1 MINKDVRSKYYNDF
15 INMSG
20 VSNVALTT
28 SNISTSVPVD
38 NTTFN
43 NGIGYNDKINKI
55 NKINKKNNEKILNI
69 KKTLKLYAVLIAFLA
84 TLIILFFFLGKAEN
98 PDTSNESRLMSAC
111 VQASLTYTVVIVSII
126 SVKDIIKEIKSIIK
140 SDNEDGNN
148 NNNNNNG
155 NSNNINSDN
164 ENCCEI
170 ITNNN
175 FDD

>member
-1 MINKDVRSKYYNDF
+1 MINKDVRNKYYNDF
-15 INMSG
+15 INMSS

-38 NTTFN
+38 NTNFN
-43 NGIGYNDKINKI
+43 NNIGYN
-55 NKINKKNNEKILNI
+55 NKINKKNNEKILNF

-84 TLIILFFFLGKAEN
+84 VLIILFFFLGKAEN

-111 VQASLTYTVVIVSII
+111 VQASLTYTVIIVSII
-126 SVKDIIKEIKSIIK
+126 SVKDVIKEIKSIIK

-148 NNNNNNG
+148 NNNDGNNN
-155 NSNNINSDN
+155 SNSDN

-170 ITNNN
+170 ITTNNN